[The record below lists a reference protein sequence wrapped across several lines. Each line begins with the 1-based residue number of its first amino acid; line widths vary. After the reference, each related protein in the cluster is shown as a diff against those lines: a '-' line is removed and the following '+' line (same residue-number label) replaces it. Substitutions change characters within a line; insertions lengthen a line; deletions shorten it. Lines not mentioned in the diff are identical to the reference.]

1 MVTKKRSKTN
11 LYVCDFRVA
20 FDDTYGPYPC
30 DTKGIAIE
38 KTKKDLKTVLRQLSP
53 EIIKHHTKITCRMAT
68 EREIKTYKMTHGL
81 NR

>member
-1 MVTKKRSKTN
+1 MVTKKKSKTN
-11 LYVCDFRVA
+11 WYVCNFRVA
-20 FDDTYGPYPC
+20 FDDTYGPYLC

-38 KTKKDLKTVLRQLSP
+38 KTKKDIKITLRELSP
-53 EIIKHHTKITCRMAT
+53 EIIKHSTKITCRMAT